1 MSHFLDVKHRAA
13 AATVLIAG
21 SLRFFLM
28 LHSVSHASILK
39 KKISVLQLQFL
50 VD

>member
-1 MSHFLDVKHRAA
+1 MSHFLKAKHRAA

-39 KKISVLQLQFL
+39 KNSVLQLQFL